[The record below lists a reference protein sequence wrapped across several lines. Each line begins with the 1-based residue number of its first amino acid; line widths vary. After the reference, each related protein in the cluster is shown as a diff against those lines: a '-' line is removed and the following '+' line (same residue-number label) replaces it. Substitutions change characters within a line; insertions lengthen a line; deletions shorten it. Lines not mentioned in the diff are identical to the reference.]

1 MEPISGMVAGAV
13 RPPEGVRE
21 QSGAGRPEEEPR
33 PLKPVRDEYTPEEK
47 REPSGLYWPGRD
59 EDGQPK
65 ICFDRPEE
73 GPEEPEAG
81 PAEPGAPEKRGGKEE
96 RCVGNTD
103 EVDREIRRLKQK
115 RAELE
120 QRLSAETDEA
130 RVRDLERR
138 LAQVERELSE
148 KDSDAYRRQHSTF
161 TCLS

>member
-1 MEPISGMVAGAV
+1 MEPISGMVSGSV
-13 RPPEGVRE
+13 LLSEGVRG
-21 QSGAGRPEEEPR
+21 QSGAGRPGEEPR
-33 PLKPVRDEYTPEEK
+33 PLEPVRDEYIPEGK

-59 EDGQPK
+59 EEGQPK

-96 RCVGNTD
+96 RCAGSTD

-120 QRLSAETDEA
+120 RRLSTETDKA
-130 RVRDLERR
+130 RIRDLERR

-161 TCLS
+161 TRLS